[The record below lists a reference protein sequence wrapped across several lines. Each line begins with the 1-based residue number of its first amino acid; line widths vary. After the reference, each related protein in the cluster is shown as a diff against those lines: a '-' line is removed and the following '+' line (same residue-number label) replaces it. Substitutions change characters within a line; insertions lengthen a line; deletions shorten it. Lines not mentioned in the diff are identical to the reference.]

1 MKTRFPLSL
10 KILSWLGIN
19 LGLILGLG
27 ALVFGVGGGVGDWM
41 RGPVSGRLQ
50 LLGDAVASEL
60 SRNADIAVI
69 LDEYQQTYDLRFA
82 VYSAEGE
89 LWGGDELAL
98 PQRVQ
103 HWLGA
108 EREGPARFGEPP
120 PRRNPGDSRPPP
132 RVFGGEPPPRA
143 PPLRAEPGRQAP
155 PVERGAGRIMDK
167 LGDSPRW
174 WGAVRIPIYEVGRDR
189 PRSGALV
196 AVSESAWGFGRLL
209 DLRPMVYAVGAVMVF
224 SILFWL
230 PLVMRMT
237 ASLRSMANAT
247 QAIAEGR
254 FDTRVPTDRADEI
267 GALGESINR
276 MAGRLDTLVNGQ
288 RKFLADMAHELGSP
302 LGRLQVASSILEE
315 RVADELQPQVADVRE
330 EVEQMSELLAELLA
344 FTKVGLQMREA
355 RLQPVV
361 VRDVIEEAIVR
372 EAGASEVARLGL
384 DDLVVNGD
392 ARLLVKV
399 MSNLVRNAV
408 RYGGNGVRI
417 EVEARRGENG
427 MVRLVIRDNGPGVP
441 TDALARLGEP
451 FFRPDAARSRQV
463 GGTGLGLS
471 IVRQSVSAMRGRVAF
486 ANISPHGFVVTIEL
500 PEVTA
505 GEFTPA

>member
-1 MKTRFPLSL
+1 
-10 KILSWLGIN
+10 
-19 LGLILGLG
+19 
-27 ALVFGVGGGVGDWM
+27 
-41 RGPVSGRLQ
+41 
-50 LLGDAVASEL
+50 
-60 SRNADIAVI
+60 
-69 LDEYQQTYDLRFA
+69 
-82 VYSAEGE
+82 
-89 LWGGDELAL
+89 
-98 PQRVQ
+98 
-103 HWLGA
+103 
-108 EREGPARFGEPP
+108 
-120 PRRNPGDSRPPP
+120 
-132 RVFGGEPPPRA
+132 
-143 PPLRAEPGRQAP
+143 
-155 PVERGAGRIMDK
+155 
-167 LGDSPRW
+167 
-174 WGAVRIPIYEVGRDR
+174 
-189 PRSGALV
+189 
-196 AVSESAWGFGRLL
+196 
-209 DLRPMVYAVGAVMVF
+209 
-224 SILFWL
+224 
-230 PLVMRMT
+230 
-237 ASLRSMANAT
+237 
-247 QAIAEGR
+247 
-254 FDTRVPTDRADEI
+254 
-267 GALGESINR
+267 
-276 MAGRLDTLVNGQ
+276 
-288 RKFLADMAHELGSP
+288 
-302 LGRLQVASSILEE
+302 
-315 RVADELQPQVADVRE
+315 
-330 EVEQMSELLAELLA
+330 
-344 FTKVGLQMREA
+344 MREA